1 MSLQEQEP
9 NEEVQPFGI
18 TLIAALTAIIPLVVL
33 LRGNAY
39 TVSILAALLGVAAGA
54 GLFLQKAWGRW
65 LTILYYALAVV
76 FLLVESKGSP
86 LALVACIL
94 PILILVY
101 LFLPGV
107 VACFAPKKES

>member
-1 MSLQEQEP
+1 VQEQEP
-9 NEEVQPFGI
+9 KEETQPFGI

-39 TVSILAALLGVAAGA
+39 TINFAAAVLGVTAGV

-65 LTILYYALAVV
+65 LTILYYVIAVV
-76 FLLVESKGSP
+76 FLLVESKASP
-86 LALVACIL
+86 LALLACVL

-107 VACFAPKKES
+107 VACFTPKKES

>member
-9 NEEVQPFGI
+9 KEVVQPFGI

-39 TVSILAALLGVAAGA
+39 TVSILVALLGVVAGV

-76 FLLVESKGSP
+76 LLLVGSKGSP
-86 LALVACIL
+86 LAFVACIL
-94 PILILVY
+94 PVVILVY
-101 LFLPGV
+101 LFLPRV